1 MAVRSGAGTGVIVS
15 LVVFVLT
22 TVFLLVLTIVFYS
35 GKSKE
40 MTDRDAAEKTL
51 EKYAKKAERSSDQFK
66 TFEGAASAAGS
77 KSVAGYLLTR
87 HEEAMTFGFGS
98 PTTTVEQVKG
108 ELTKFNLKEGQSVKD
123 KLQELGRDMT
133 ARQAEIEGLNTQL
146 ADAQAQIAEKEAQLK
161 QEQETSSQMEA
172 NFASTI
178 EGYKNSSDQYK
189 KELDDAVAEL
199 KRARETNEAN
209 YMSQIRGLEDE
220 NDNVN
225 REMQTLKGKLGE
237 LERRRNESI
246 MRAQDPSTLIDAHVV
261 DVPGTADE
269 VFIDKGKRDRIVL
282 GMTFEVYSDSNIL
295 ASFAKTGDMP
305 RGKASLQVTKVGDAT
320 STAKITRR
328 IPGQPVVRGDILANA
343 IYDPKYQFKFL
354 IHGKFDIDSD
364 GKPTETEAEYLR
376 SLVLDWG
383 GTVVTGETLPGDLD
397 FLVLGVE
404 PPMPP
409 PVPNDASQVVITDW
423 LKKKQANDLYNL
435 LFSQA
440 REAQIPVLNANR
452 FLVLIGHTDR

>member
-22 TVFLLVLTIVFYS
+22 TVFLLVLTIVFFS

-40 MTDRDAAEKTL
+40 MTDRDAAEKLL
-51 EKYAKKAERSSDQFK
+51 EKYVTKAQRTSDQFK
-66 TFEGAASAAGS
+66 ALEGTASE
-77 KSVAGYLLTR
+77 KRMSVVGAVLNR
-87 HEEAMTFGFGS
+87 HEEAMAFAAGS
-98 PTTTVEQVKG
+98 PSATIDQLKG
-108 ELTKFNLKEGQSVKD
+108 DLARFNLKEGQSIKD
-123 KLQELGRDMT
+123 KMLEMSRDMA
-133 ARQAEIEGLNTQL
+133 ARQAEIDGLKAQYES
-146 ADAQAQIAEKEAQLK
+146 AQAQIAEKEAQLK
-161 QEQETSSQMEA
+161 LEQESKATMETGFETQIA
-172 NFASTI
+172 
-178 EGYKNSSDQYK
+178 GYRDSAEQFK
-189 KELDDAVAEL
+189 KQLDDAVAEL
-199 KRARETNEAN
+199 NRARETNEAN
-209 YMSQIRGLEDE
+209 YMSQIRGLEDD

-225 REMQTLKGKLGE
+225 REMQTLKGKLAE

-246 MRAQDPSTLIDAHVV
+246 MRAQDPSTLVDARVV
-261 DVPGTADE
+261 DVPGSADE

-282 GMTFEVYSDSNIL
+282 GMTFEVYSDSAVL
-295 ASFAKTGDMP
+295 SSFAKTGDMP
-305 RGKASLQVTKVGDAT
+305 RGKASVQVTKVGDAT

-328 IPGQPVVRGDILANA
+328 IPGQPVVRNDILANA

-354 IHGKFDIDSD
+354 IHGKFDIDGD